1 MLLQRYELPIRKKL
15 QRLCIKPRHLSPQHE
30 RRSEDAPERH
40 HGLLLVLRQTGHA
53 FLTIAE
59 TPADDAERQHVTV
72 RVASRS
78 FLPLPQFAS
87 TEHIL
92 KKRPGIPE
100 VICNA
105 PHVSIFRIPF
115 RLCDLRRSGRERQD
129 DRPAA
134 LFYRSVKHT
143 DLGMGSRG
151 IFTAD
156 VITFDK
162 IHSPS
167 SVQFEQRIIIQLGF
181 RDVRAQTVHIRIPA
195 ADVGRI
201 RNFIRCKVRPE
212 DRHMTMCRKARD
224 APHYVD
230 PEFQSE

>member
-100 VICNA
+100 VVCNA
-105 PHVSIFRIPF
+105 PHVGIFCIPF
-115 RLCDLRRSGRERQD
+115 RLCNLRRSGGERQD
-129 DRPAA
+129 DRPVTF
-134 LFYRSVKHT
+134 FYCFMKHT
-143 DLGMGSRG
+143 DLGMCSRG

-212 DRHMTMCRKARD
+212 DRHMTMCRKTRD